1 MGLKLK
7 MTIDGA
13 VNIDSGI
20 WRAPLDP
27 QEAATLG
34 QCESRSGAFSVLL
47 IESKV
52 DFNTV
57 SQSISF
63 DADSAVLL
71 NIGCTDRAIIMSSVD
86 IDTAEIHDTDTF
98 PPSGSDESHSQT
110 PPPPLGDDPKEEQT
124 ENFELSQTLSTGD
137 KLFLSELPADVR
149 HLGESLLSEVRRLFP
164 GDLHYEPRS
173 AKFDETPAIFWT
185 VKILPQEKALRIT
198 VRGTPESF
206 GQATDIDLQ
215 LDKFGY
221 SAFLLKHPTQVPD
234 ALSIIKQA
242 HQNME

>member
-13 VNIDSGI
+13 TNIDSGI

-27 QEAATLG
+27 QEAASLG

-47 IESKV
+47 VESKV
-52 DFNTV
+52 DFNKV

-63 DADSAVLL
+63 DANCVVLL
-71 NIGCTDRAIIMSSVD
+71 NIGSTDRAIIMSSVD
-86 IDTAEIHDTDTF
+86 IDTDEILDTDTSS
-98 PPSGSDESHSQT
+98 PSALDQSGPA
-110 PPPPLGDDPKEEQT
+110 PPPPAGDDPKEDKVED
-124 ENFELSQTLSTGD
+124 FELSQTLSTGD
-137 KLFLSELPADVR
+137 KLFLSELPAEVR
-149 HLGESLLSEVRRLFP
+149 QLGESLLSEVRRLFP
-164 GDLHYEPRS
+164 GDLNYEPRS

-206 GQATDIDLQ
+206 GQESEIDLQ

-221 SAFLLKHPTQVPD
+221 SAFLLRHPTQIPS

-242 HQNME
+242 HLNME